1 MEPTGT
7 ADDARPVGQP
17 QARPVNR
24 ERFNKLFDSLS
35 NWGKWETPGRGAY
48 NRLNPAHVTRASAL
62 VASGRTVTTA
72 LPWNTVPAP
81 DNHKPALHHMTDLGD
96 KEAPEPSTNK
106 DFIAV
111 DYHGKAVSHLD
122 ALSHIAY
129 RGVLFDGN
137 RAQAVVDTSGAHFGS
152 VADLGPFVGRGVLID
167 VPAARGADWLEPGE
181 PVYAEDLLQAESAL
195 GVQVSAA
202 DALLLRTG
210 HKHRRNTLGAWDSSN
225 SSAGLHVEAM
235 PLLAERGISLLG
247 SDGDSDV
254 RPSPLEGV
262 HSPIH
267 ILSITAMGIP
277 LLDNLDLEALSRAC
291 REEGRYEFFFV
302 VAPLNIPTGTG
313 SPVNPIAIF

>member
-1 MEPTGT
+1 MS
-7 ADDARPVGQP
+7 
-17 QARPVNR
+17 R
-24 ERFNKLFDSLS
+24 ERFDDLFSSLS
-35 NWGKWETPGRGAY
+35 NWGKWEKPGHGAY
-48 NRLNPAHVTRASAL
+48 NRIDPAHVTQASAL
-62 VASGRTVTTA
+62 VTTGRTVTTA
-72 LPWNTVPAP
+72 LPWNTVPGP

-129 RGVLFDGN
+129 RGQLFDGN

-167 VPAARGADWLEPGE
+167 VPAARGIDWLEPGE
-181 PVYAEDLLQAESAL
+181 PVYAEDLLKAEDAL
-195 GVQVSAA
+195 GVQISAA
-202 DALLLRTG
+202 DAVLLRTG
-210 HKHRRNTLGAWDSSN
+210 HKGRRDALGPWDSSN

-291 REEGRYEFFFV
+291 REEGRYEFLFV